1 MGSHHFKEELSIIEL
16 HFIIFNSCI
25 FTNSTKTSICVNVFQ
40 STLDKP
46 VSRSVTPAG
55 NCTVLSMESSL
66 MVKCQVTKPL
76 EVEMIPS
83 TPSSVKL
90 ELENT
95 FHEPFSSILNQLL
108 SMRFVPE
115 LTVNFSTLNNLSL
128 ERKMPPTTTPVVTTP
143 SEKKLSTWSWIVS
156 ESLPINVLVSKDF

>member
-1 MGSHHFKEELSIIEL
+1 MGELSIIEL
-16 HFIIFNSCI
+16 HFITFNSCI

-66 MVKCQVTKPL
+66 MVKCQVTKL
-76 EVEMIPS
+76 
-83 TPSSVKL
+83 L

-95 FHEPFSSILNQLL
+95 FQEPSSLTLNQLL
-108 SMRFVPE
+108 SMRYVPV
-115 LTVNFSTLNNLSL
+115 LTANCST
-128 ERKMPPTTTPVVTTP
+128 P
-143 SEKKLSTWSWIVS
+143 
-156 ESLPINVLVSKDF
+156 